1 VHEREANHEML
12 TMVKALEINMRF
24 DKTSFSSASLTA
36 YRSGPLKLQLFLS
49 LSPDEWRGK
58 TSNFMRPE
66 Q

>member
-1 VHEREANHEML
+1 MSARITSRHEQWLAFIVYPIIRKLKSVTYH
-12 TMVKALEINMRF
+12 
-24 DKTSFSSASLTA
+24 

-49 LSPDEWRGK
+49 PSLEEWRGK